1 MLEEV
6 ERRIGGVAA
15 DAERNEVPVL
25 SVALFGGLKY
35 LRMSERGGMEEID
48 SLSSFM
54 AGEG

>member
-6 ERRIGGVAA
+6 ERSIGGVAA

-35 LRMSERGGMEEID
+35 LRMSERGGMEEIE
-48 SLSSFM
+48 SLSSYSVWLL
-54 AGEG
+54 